1 MIFTYAQGV
10 DITLIF
16 LAVLYLVFAKVKL
29 HKIMPIVNQ
38 VLHGPVKDRTLEKN
52 SIKLIVSIPFSWLC
66 FWFVMYRFHVLL
78 DGLGVDFYTALIIPI
93 LLSLYGAYIIFFSTT
108 FGLVASNYKRPNM
121 MYEDAI

>member
-1 MIFTYAQGV
+1 VNITFAQGV
-10 DITLIF
+10 DLALIF

-38 VLHGPVKDRTLEKN
+38 VLHGPIKDRTLEKN

-66 FWFVMYRFHVLL
+66 FWYVMYRFYVFL

-93 LLSLYGAYIIFFSTT
+93 LLALYGAYTIFFSTT
-108 FGLVASNYKRPNM
+108 FGLVAANYKRPNM
-121 MYEDAI
+121 TY

>member
-16 LAVLYLVFAKVKL
+16 LAVLYLALARFKIY
-29 HKIMPIVNQ
+29 KIMPTVNQ
-38 VLHGPVKDRTLEKN
+38 ALHSPTTDSTLKKN
-52 SIKLIVSIPFSWLC
+52 KGMIWANIPFSWLC

-121 MYEDAI
+121 TYEDAI